1 MSLLLGIIMTYIK
14 ENIITKF
21 QKLFSQ
27 PRTPM
32 AGNKLATL
40 FVKKALYMGDLSP
53 ACKIFTGR
61 PVIIII
67 IIIKKIIIIIIIIIT
82 IIIRQF
88 YKELDQEEERCDD
101 DQLVV
106 EESK

>member
-1 MSLLLGIIMTYIK
+1 MSLLLDIIMTYIK
-14 ENIITKF
+14 ENIITKL

-32 AGNKLATL
+32 VGNKLPTL
-40 FVKKALYMGDLSP
+40 FVKKPLCMGDLSP
-53 ACKIFTGR
+53 TRKIFTGR

-67 IIIKKIIIIIIIIIT
+67 IIIIIIITIT

-88 YKELDQEEERCDD
+88 YGELDQEEERCND
-101 DQLVV
+101 DQPVV